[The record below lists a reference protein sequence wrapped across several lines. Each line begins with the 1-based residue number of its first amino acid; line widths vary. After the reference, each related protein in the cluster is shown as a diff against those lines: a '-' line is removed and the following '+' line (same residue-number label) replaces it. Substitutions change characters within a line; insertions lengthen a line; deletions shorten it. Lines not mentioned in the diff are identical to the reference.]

1 LQPRREKNEPLFA
14 SAMSKENVITA
25 IRNVATGE
33 IPKGARVLLY
43 GSRARGDARQDSDWD
58 LLVLLD
64 KKQLTPADH
73 DKYSYPFW
81 ELGWRIDAMIH
92 PTIYTKLDWEN
103 KANPIFKENVEREG
117 IVIC

>member
-1 LQPRREKNEPLFA
+1 
-14 SAMSKENVITA
+14 MSKENVITA

-73 DKYSYPFW
+73 DQYSYPFW

-92 PTIYTKLDWEN
+92 PAVYTKYDWEN